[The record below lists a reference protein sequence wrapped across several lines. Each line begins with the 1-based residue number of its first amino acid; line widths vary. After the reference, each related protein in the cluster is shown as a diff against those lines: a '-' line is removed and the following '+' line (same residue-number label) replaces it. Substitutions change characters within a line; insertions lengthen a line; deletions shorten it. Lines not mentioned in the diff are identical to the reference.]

1 MNSNQNENARTTEG
15 TRRKT
20 NTAANKLNA
29 FFNNKTKMQRQESIE
44 DNCMKKMNTIGNEKQ
59 VTAED
64 TQRKLRNAAKT
75 IMLLG
80 SGNEDSTTEED
91 NRSWKTAT

>member
-1 MNSNQNENARTTEG
+1 
-15 TRRKT
+15 
-20 NTAANKLNA
+20 
-29 FFNNKTKMQRQESIE
+29 
-44 DNCMKKMNTIGNEKQ
+44 MNTIRNEKEA
-59 VTAED
+59 TAED

-91 NRSWKTAT
+91 NRRWKTATWNKMNSNHNENTRTIEDTRRKANTAANTINAFSITKRR

>member
-1 MNSNQNENARTTEG
+1 
-15 TRRKT
+15 
-20 NTAANKLNA
+20 
-29 FFNNKTKMQRQESIE
+29 
-44 DNCMKKMNTIGNEKQ
+44 MNTIRNEKE

-75 IMLLG
+75 LILLG

-91 NRSWKTAT
+91 KRR